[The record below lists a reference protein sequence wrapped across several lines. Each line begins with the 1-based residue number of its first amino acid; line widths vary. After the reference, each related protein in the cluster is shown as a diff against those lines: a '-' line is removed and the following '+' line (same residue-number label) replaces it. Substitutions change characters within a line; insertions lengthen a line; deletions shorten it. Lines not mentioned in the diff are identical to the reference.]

1 MPPWFSEKELN
12 IMKVKNIIIIII
24 IIIIQFFNQHQLN
37 GKNIYKLTITLY
49 KLN

>member
-12 IMKVKNIIIIII
+12 IMKVKNIIIII